1 MSSTVPAPFAAAPS
15 AVLVGPFEIAEA
27 PSAAT
32 PDYAALPQ
40 HGWLPAV
47 VPGGVH
53 ESLLAAGRI
62 PDPNYDRNEGEVRW
76 IEERDWWFRTTLSRP
91 SDLTEDER
99 LRLVFHGL
107 DTVVDIWLDGELLG
121 HHENMFRPAE
131 FDVTERLTPH
141 STLELRFSPPLAGL
155 EVPETVVEMGK
166 RLGDAFAELA
176 GDAEGEGEG
185 GLAAMLPLSTLRR
198 KATFSWG
205 WDFGPRIPSIGIWR
219 PVELVRE
226 RVAAITGHHV
236 RATAVDA
243 AARTATVAVGVDVD
257 AFADADLRVAISLT
271 SPGGSRVE
279 CTTGV
284 DAGAAT
290 AVLDLTDAE
299 LWWTHDLGGQPLY
312 EVHLALLDGD
322 TVLDTVDDA
331 VGLRT
336 IELDRSPDPEGG
348 RVFRFVLNGVP
359 VFARGSDWLPASMLV
374 GSVEP
379 AHVRRLVATARD
391 GNMNM
396 LRIWGGGIYEQDA
409 FYSACD
415 EFGVLVW
422 HDFMFACT
430 DYPSELPSLQA
441 EVRQEAEY
449 QVRRLRNRACM
460 ALWSGNNE
468 VHLIHGFAYQGYAEG
483 DWGWHFFHKILPDT
497 VAALDGAV
505 PYWPG
510 SPYGEA
516 EEEGF
521 MAVNGVLDGDRHAWE
536 VWHGFDF
543 GAGGGNYASIGE
555 ARHYRRYANDKGKFI
570 SEFGIHA
577 SPERSTLEKWIP
589 AASLSVHS
597 KSFDAHNKDNPKDK
611 GDAMMEII
619 TGVPKDLDE
628 YVDFTMVT
636 QGEGLKFGI
645 EHYRRRAP
653 HCNGTLVWQFNDV
666 WPGFSWS
673 VVDVEG
679 IPKAGYYLAADA
691 FEPVLASFAPSA
703 DGGLELWLSNS
714 TSAPV
719 TRTLRVEILE
729 FAGGRVLDQTVTG
742 TVPAGESALLWSGT
756 AGEVGPSSSRFAW
769 VSGEGIRPNRWF
781 FSEIKDV
788 AFGPSELIV
797 EREDVEPG
805 TARITVTSHGYSY
818 LVRVLS
824 PAGFVRFSDNY
835 LDLRD
840 GESTTIVV
848 TNLPAGVSAGDLQ
861 VRGYV
866 GQRS

>member
-1 MSSTVPAPFAAAPS
+1 MSTTTPARIGAASSSIP
-15 AVLVGPFEIAEA
+15 VGPFEVAEA
-27 PSAAT
+27 PLAGAA
-32 PDYAALPQ
+32 DLAALPTG
-40 HGWLPAV
+40 GWLPAV

-76 IEERDWWFRTTLSRP
+76 IEERDWWFRTTIARP
-91 SDLTEDER
+91 ADLAEGER

-107 DTVVDIWLDGELLG
+107 DTVVDLWLDGEVLG
-121 HHENMFRPAE
+121 HHENMFRPVE
-131 FDVTERLTPH
+131 FDVTERLAK
-141 STLELRFSPPLAGL
+141 SSVLELRFSPPLAGL
-155 EVPETVVEMGK
+155 EVPPSVIEMGT
-166 RLGDAFAELA
+166 RLGDAFAALA
-176 GDAEGEGEG
+176 GEGDDSEG
-185 GLAAMLPLSTLRR
+185 GLAEMLPLSTLRR

-243 AARTATVAVGVDVD
+243 AAATATVAVDIDVES
-257 AFADADLRVAISLT
+257 FAPGDLRVGISLL

-279 CTTGV
+279 TTV
-284 DAGAAT
+284 AVAAGRASAT
-290 AVLDLTDAE
+290 FDLSDAE
-299 LWWTHDLGGQPLY
+299 LWWTHDLGAQSLY
-312 EVHLALLDGD
+312 DVRLELLDGE
-322 TVLDTVDDA
+322 TLLDAVDDR

-336 IELDRSPDPEGG
+336 IELDRSPDSEGG
-348 RVFRFVLNGVP
+348 RIFRFVLNGVP
-359 VFARGSDWLPASMLV
+359 IFARGGAWLPASMLV
-374 GSVEP
+374 GSVEA
-379 AHVRRLVATARD
+379 AHVRRLVETARN

-409 FYSACD
+409 FYAACD

-422 HDFMFACT
+422 QDFMFACI
-430 DYPSELPSLQA
+430 DYPSELESLQV
-441 EVRQEAEY
+441 EVRLEAEY
-449 QVRRLRNRACM
+449 QVRRLRNRASM

-468 VHLIHGFAYQGYAEG
+468 VHLIHGFAYQGYDEG
-483 DWGWHFFHKILPDT
+483 DWGWHFFHKILPET

-516 EEEGF
+516 PEEGF

-543 GAGGGNYASIGE
+543 GAGGGDYASIGE

-589 AASLSVHS
+589 AEHLSVHS
-597 KSFDAHNKDNPKDK
+597 ASFDAHNKDNPKDK

-619 TGVPKDLDE
+619 TGVPTSLDE

-653 HCNGTLVWQFNDV
+653 HNNGTLVWQFNDV

-679 IPKAGYYLAADA
+679 IPKAGYYLTADA
-691 FEPVLASFAPSA
+691 FEPVLASFSPTAE
-703 DGGLELWLSNS
+703 GGLELWLSNS
-714 TSAPV
+714 TAIEV
-719 TRTLRVEILE
+719 TRTLRVEVLE
-729 FAGGRVLDQTVTG
+729 FAGGTVLDTTVTG
-742 TVPAGESALLWSGT
+742 TVLAGESALLWSGT
-756 AGEVGPSSSRFAW
+756 ADEVAASSGRFAW
-769 VSGEGIRPNRWF
+769 VSGEGVRSNRWF
-781 FSEIKDV
+781 FTEIKDV
-788 AFGPSELIV
+788 TFGPSELVV
-797 EREDVEPG
+797 EREDVAPG
-805 TARITVTSHGYSY
+805 SARITVTSRGFSY

-840 GESTTIVV
+840 GESVV
-848 TNLPAGVSAGDLQ
+848 IEVDNLPVGVTAADLEVAG
-861 VRGYV
+861 YI

>member
-1 MSSTVPAPFAAAPS
+1 MSTTIPVHLGAASSSVP
-15 AVLVGPFEIAEA
+15 VGPFEVAEA
-27 PSAAT
+27 PLAESA
-32 PDYAALPQ
+32 DRAALPTQ
-40 HGWLPAV
+40 GWVPAV

-62 PDPNYDRNEGEVRW
+62 PDPNYDRNEHEVRW
-76 IEERDWWFRTTLSRP
+76 IEERDWWFRTTLARP
-91 SDLTEDER
+91 ADLADGER

-107 DTVVDIWLDGELLG
+107 DTVVDLWLDGEVLG

-131 FDVTERLTPH
+131 FDVTDRLTEN
-141 STLELRFSPPLAGL
+141 SSLELRFSPPLAGL
-155 EVPETVVEMGK
+155 EVPASVIEMGK
-166 RLGDAFAELA
+166 RLGDAFASLT
-176 GDAEGEGEG
+176 GDGESDGEG
-185 GLAAMLPLSTLRR
+185 GLAEMLPLSTLRR

-205 WDFGPRIPSIGIWR
+205 WDFGPRVPSIGIWR

-243 AARTATVAVGVDVD
+243 AAGTATVAVDLDVE
-257 AFADADLRVAISLT
+257 AFAPGDLRVAISLRA
-271 SPGGSRVE
+271 PGGARVE
-279 CTTGV
+279 STVPVERGS
-284 DAGAAT
+284 AAAT
-290 AVLDLTDAE
+290 FDLTGAE
-299 LWWTHDLGGQPLY
+299 LWWTHDLGEQPLY
-312 EVHLALLDGD
+312 DVHLGLLDGE
-322 TVLDTVDDA
+322 TVLDTVDDR

-336 IELDRSPDPEGG
+336 IELDRSADPEGG
-348 RVFRFVLNGVP
+348 RIFRFVLNGVP
-359 VFARGSDWLPASMLV
+359 IFARGGAWLPASMLV

-379 AHVRRLVATARD
+379 AHVRRLVDTARN

-396 LRIWGGGIYEQDA
+396 LRIWGGGIYEHDA

-422 HDFMFACT
+422 QDFMFACI
-430 DYPSELPSLQA
+430 DYPSELESLQ
-441 EVRQEAEY
+441 EQVRLEAEY
-449 QVRRLRNRACM
+449 QVRRLRNRASM

-468 VHLIHGFAYQGYAEG
+468 VHLIHGFAYQGYEEG

-516 EEEGF
+516 AEEGF

-543 GAGGGNYASIGE
+543 GAGGGDYASIGE

-589 AASLSVHS
+589 AESLTVHS
-597 KSFDAHNKDNPKDK
+597 ESFDAHNKDNPKDK

-619 TGVPKDLDE
+619 TGVPSSLDE

-679 IPKAGYYLAADA
+679 IPKAGYYLAANA
-691 FEPVLASFAPSA
+691 FEPVLASFAPTA

-714 TSAPV
+714 TAAPV
-719 TRTLRVEILE
+719 TRTLRVEVLE
-729 FAGGRVLDQTVTG
+729 FNGGIVLDQTVTG
-742 TVPAGESALLWSGT
+742 TVAAGESALLWS
-756 AGEVGPSSSRFAW
+756 AAAAEVAASGERFAW
-769 VSGEGIRPNRWF
+769 VSGEGIRSNRWF
-781 FSEIKDV
+781 FTEIKDV
-788 AFGPSELIV
+788 AFGPSELV
-797 EREDVEPG
+797 VQREDVAPG
-805 TARITVTSHGYSY
+805 TARITVTSRGYSY

-840 GESTTIVV
+840 GESTTIEV
-848 TNLPAGVSAGDLQ
+848 TNLPTGVTAADLDVAG
-861 VRGYV
+861 YI

>member
-1 MSSTVPAPFAAAPS
+1 MSTTVAAQPG
-15 AVLVGPFEIAEA
+15 AVSSILPVGPFEVAEA
-27 PSAAT
+27 PLAPGADRAAVPT
-32 PDYAALPQ
+32 G
-40 HGWLPAV
+40 GWLPAV

-62 PDPNYDRNEGEVRW
+62 PDPNYDLNEAEVRW
-76 IEERDWWFRTTLSRP
+76 IEDRDWWFRTTLSRP
-91 SDLTEDER
+91 TDLAEGER

-107 DTVVDIWLDGELLG
+107 DTVVDIWLDGEMLG

-131 FDVTERLTPH
+131 FDVTERLTGS

-155 EVPETVVEMGK
+155 EVPSSVIEMGT
-166 RLGDAFAELA
+166 RLGDAFAALA
-176 GDAEGEGEG
+176 GEGEAEG
-185 GLAAMLPLSTLRR
+185 GLAEMLPLAVLRR

-205 WDFGPRIPSIGIWR
+205 WDFGPRVPSIGIWR

-226 RVAAITGHHV
+226 RVATMTGHHV
-236 RATAVDA
+236 RATTVDA
-243 AARTATVAVGVDVD
+243 AAGTATVAVDVDVEAFGPGDLEVAVVLRSPAGTTVEALVPVVDGRAAASFELSD
-257 AFADADLRVAISLT
+257 AQ
-271 SPGGSRVE
+271 
-279 CTTGV
+279 
-284 DAGAAT
+284 
-290 AVLDLTDAE
+290 

-312 EVHLALLDGD
+312 DVRLTLSAGD
-322 TVLDTVDDA
+322 TVLGTIDDR

-336 IELDRSPDPEGG
+336 IALDRSDDPEGG
-348 RVFRFVLNGVP
+348 RIFRFVLNGVP
-359 VFARGSDWLPASMLV
+359 IFARGGAWLPASMLV
-374 GSVEP
+374 GSVDP
-379 AHVRRLVATARD
+379 DRIARLVSTARQ

-409 FYSACD
+409 FYTACD
-415 EFGVLVW
+415 EAGVLVW
-422 HDFMFACT
+422 QDFMFACI
-430 DYPSELPSLQA
+430 DYPSALESLQR
-441 EVRQEAEY
+441 EVRLEAEY
-449 QVRRLRNRACM
+449 QVRRLRNRASL

-468 VHLIHGFAYQGYAEG
+468 VHLIHGFAYQNYEEG
-483 DWGWHFFHKILPDT
+483 NWGWHFFHSILPET

-516 EEEGF
+516 AEEGF

-543 GAGGGNYASIGE
+543 GAGGGDYASAGE

-589 AASLSVHS
+589 ADQLTVHS
-597 KSFDAHNKDNPKDK
+597 ESFDHHNKDNPKDK

-619 TGVPKDLDE
+619 TGVPASLDE

-653 HCNGTLVWQFNDV
+653 HNNGTLVWQFNDV

-673 VVDVEG
+673 VVDFEG
-679 IPKAGYYLAADA
+679 IPKAGYYLAAGA
-691 FEPVLASFAPSA
+691 FEPVLASFTPTA

-714 TSAPV
+714 TAEPV
-719 TRTLRVEILE
+719 TRTMRVEI
-729 FAGGRVLDQTVTG
+729 AGFQGGTVFETSVTG
-742 TVPAGESALLWSGT
+742 TVAAGESARVWAGT
-756 AGEVGPSSSRFAW
+756 AEEVAASSARFAW
-769 VSGEGIRPNRWF
+769 VSGEGVRSNRWF
-781 FSEIKDV
+781 FGEIKDV
-788 AFGPSELIV
+788 EFGPSELEI
-797 EREDVEPG
+797 EREDVG
-805 TARITVTSHGYSY
+805 AGSARITVTSRGYSY

-835 LDLRD
+835 FDLRD
-840 GESTTIVV
+840 GESTTIEVTQLPEGVTAADLVV
-848 TNLPAGVSAGDLQ
+848 T
-861 VRGYV
+861 GYI

>member
-1 MSSTVPAPFAAAPS
+1 MTPTIPAASSIP
-15 AVLVGPFEIAEA
+15 VGPFEVAEA
-27 PSAAT
+27 PVLPRADHS
-32 PDYAALPQ
+32 ALPTE
-40 HGWLPAV
+40 GWLPAV

-62 PDPNYDRNEGEVRW
+62 PDPNYDRNEQEVRW
-76 IEERDWWFRTTLSRP
+76 IEERDWWFRTTLARP
-91 SDLTEDER
+91 ADLAAGER
-99 LRLVFHGL
+99 LTLVFQGL

-131 FDVTERLTPH
+131 FDVTERLTED

-155 EVPETVVEMGK
+155 EVPDSVTEMGK
-166 RLGDAFAELA
+166 RLGDAFSALA
-176 GDAEGEGEG
+176 GDGENDGEG
-185 GLAAMLPLSTLRR
+185 GLAEMLPLSTLRR
-198 KATFSWG
+198 KAVFSWG

-226 RVAAITGHHV
+226 RVAAISGHHV

-243 AARTATVAVGVDVD
+243 VAGTATVAIDVEVE
-257 AFADADLRVAISLT
+257 AFAPGTLHLAMSLV
-271 SPGGSRVE
+271 SPSGSRAE
-279 CTTGV
+279 TTVVV
-284 DAGAAT
+284 DEGGAH
-290 AVLDLTDAE
+290 AVFKLSDAE
-299 LWWTHDLGGQPLY
+299 LWWTNDLGAQPLY
-312 EVHLALLDGD
+312 DVHLALSAGD
-322 TVLDTVDDA
+322 TLLDAVDDR

-336 IELDRSPDPEGG
+336 IELDRSADPEGG
-348 RVFRFVLNGVP
+348 RVFRFILNGVP
-359 VFARGSDWLPASMLV
+359 IFARGGAWLPASMLV
-374 GSVEP
+374 GSIEP
-379 AHVRRLVATARD
+379 AQVRRLVQTARD

-415 EFGVLVW
+415 ELGVLVW
-422 HDFMFACT
+422 QDFMFACI
-430 DYPSELPSLQA
+430 DYPSELESLQN
-441 EVRQEAEY
+441 EVRLEAEY
-449 QVRRLRNRACM
+449 QVRRLRNRASM

-468 VHLIHGFAYQGYAEG
+468 VHLIHGFAYQGYEEG
-483 DWGWHFFHKILPDT
+483 DWGWHFFHKILPET

-505 PYWPG
+505 AYWPG

-516 EEEGF
+516 PEEGF

-555 ARHYRRYANDKGKFI
+555 ARHYRRYANDRGKFI

-589 AASLSVHS
+589 AESLTVHS
-597 KSFDAHNKDNPKDK
+597 PSFDAHNKDNPKDK

-619 TGVPKDLDE
+619 TGVPTNLDE

-679 IPKAGYYLAADA
+679 IPKAGYYLTAAA
-691 FEPVLASFAPSA
+691 FEPVLASFTQTA

-714 TSAPV
+714 TAAPV
-719 TRTLRVEILE
+719 TRTVRVEVAEFGGTTILDE
-729 FAGGRVLDQTVTG
+729 TVTG
-742 TVPAGESALLWSGT
+742 TVPVGESALIWSGS
-756 AGEVGPSSSRFAW
+756 AAEVGAAPTRFAW
-769 VSGEGIRPNRWF
+769 VSGEGVRSNRWF

-797 EREDVEPG
+797 TREDVAAG
-805 TARITVTSHGYSY
+805 VARITVTSRGYSY
-818 LVRVLS
+818 LVRIPS
-824 PAGFVRFSDNY
+824 PAGFVKFSDNY
-835 LDLRD
+835 FDLRD
-840 GESTTIVV
+840 GESTTIEV
-848 TNLPAGVSAGDLQ
+848 TGLPEGITAGDLE
-861 VRGYV
+861 VLGYI